1 MTVEEEKQKYEK
13 SLNQAES
20 MRVQGVCDEQEHSEL
35 MLWSSRWEENEKSI
49 SQASA
54 GIKCDKDQ
62 MEQMVTPVNI
72 TLVMSYQPLA
82 NNPEVKQTDE
92 INSLDLQQGWGKAV
106 SFITNSSNKLRLSS
120 VFRSLAHIPV
130 VTKNGKVEENSTVE
144 VNDLNNVNYISETN
158 SSFTFF
164 L

>member
-1 MTVEEEKQKYEK
+1 M
-13 SLNQAES
+13 
-20 MRVQGVCDEQEHSEL
+20 CDEQEHSEL
-35 MLWSSRWEENEKSI
+35 MLWSPRWEENEKSI

-72 TLVMSYQPLA
+72 TSVMSYQTLA

-106 SFITNSSNKLRLSS
+106 SFIINSSNKLRLSS

-130 VTKNGKVEENSTVE
+130 VTKNIKVEENSTVE
-144 VNDLNNVNYISETN
+144 ANDLNNVNYISETN

>member
-1 MTVEEEKQKYEK
+1 
-13 SLNQAES
+13 
-20 MRVQGVCDEQEHSEL
+20 
-35 MLWSSRWEENEKSI
+35 
-49 SQASA
+49 
-54 GIKCDKDQ
+54 

-72 TLVMSYQPLA
+72 TSVMSYQTLA

-130 VTKNGKVEENSTVE
+130 VTKNIKVEENSTVE
-144 VNDLNNVNYISETN
+144 ANDLNNVNYISETN